1 MVPKFTGTKCSRL
14 LKSVRLAKAA
24 LAPLALTQISLIKHN
39 LTRHAP
45 GPGRTPDRADLAYHL
60 L

>member
-39 LTRHAP
+39 LDTS
-45 GPGRTPDRADLAYHL
+45 DRGLSMLQGGLY
-60 L
+60 